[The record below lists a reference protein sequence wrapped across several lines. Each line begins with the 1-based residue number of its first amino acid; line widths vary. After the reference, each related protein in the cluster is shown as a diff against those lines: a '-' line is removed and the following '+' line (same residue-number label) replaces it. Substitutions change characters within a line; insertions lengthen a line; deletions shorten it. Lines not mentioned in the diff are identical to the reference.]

1 MPSCIL
7 VKTPLITFHEN
18 NLTAADSQ
26 TKINL
31 ELAAVQITKRKKNKL
46 NAQELKSFYNR
57 HPVSTLQRWKKLSYC
72 QAFLT

>member
-31 ELAAVQITKRKKNKL
+31 ELAAVQITKRKTQ
-46 NAQELKSFYNR
+46 AQRTRTEIIL
-57 HPVSTLQRWKKLSYC
+57 
-72 QAFLT
+72 

>member
-31 ELAAVQITKRKKNKL
+31 ELAAVQITKREKKQ
-46 NAQELKSFYNR
+46 AQRTRTEIIL
-57 HPVSTLQRWKKLSYC
+57 
-72 QAFLT
+72 